1 MKIEDMVAS
10 KNSIKGRYQDFNS
23 SGMEFP
29 VSEYTYDKPI
39 SLLTSCLLLGHQ
51 IRISE

>member
-10 KNSIKGRYQDFNS
+10 KNSIQGSHQDFNS

-39 SLLTSCLLLGHQ
+39 NLLISCLLLGHQ